1 MCHRLT
7 ILLKPNAMKKRFSI
21 TLLTTTLFWACQKQ
35 EKTEST
41 HYQTLD
47 YVQVGKLFETTK
59 WPYIIDLKNENKH
72 LVFVG
77 CNHVYDDTTHPQ
89 FAVIEQYFKDFKP
102 QIAFNEGGQITK
114 TYQTRTEAMLKNGET
129 GLLKYCSDKAKIK
142 MMNGDLTD
150 SLEFKLMLKKV
161 PREELYLYYVIE
173 RIIGP
178 YSMGAYR
185 EKSFDENVKT
195 KIQKWFV
202 AEGFPLNK
210 NEQDFEF
217 IKKIYRKYM
226 AKPLKYKGKDG
237 FTVDDFDLEAFD
249 YVNPDC
255 KFCAIGRISKEVR
268 DSVLLSKI
276 DHALDQYD
284 RVIVTFGG
292 GHALAVEPALKQIM
306 AKKRKTI

>member
-1 MCHRLT
+1 
-7 ILLKPNAMKKRFSI
+7 
-21 TLLTTTLFWACQKQ
+21 
-35 EKTEST
+35 
-41 HYQTLD
+41 
-47 YVQVGKLFETTK
+47 VQVGKLYNITK
-59 WPYIIDLKNENKH
+59 WLHVIDLKNEKKH

-89 FAVIEQYFKDFKP
+89 FAIIEQYFKDFKP

-114 TYQTRTEAMLKNGET
+114 TYQTRTEGMLKNGES

-142 MMNGDLTD
+142 MMNGDLDD
-150 SLEFKLMLKKV
+150 SLEFGLMLKKV
-161 PREELYLYYVIE
+161 PRKELYLYYVME

-185 EKSFDENVKT
+185 EKSFDENIKT

-217 IKKIYRKYM
+217 VKKLYLKYM
-226 AKPLKYKGKDG
+226 GKPLKYRGKDK
-237 FTVDDFDLEAFD
+237 FDADDLDIEAFD
-249 YVNPDC
+249 YINPDC
-255 KFCAIGRISKEVR
+255 KFCDIGRISKEVR

-276 DHALDQYD
+276 DQALDHYD

-292 GHALAVEPALKQIM
+292 SHALAIEPALKQIV
-306 AKKRKTI
+306 AKKRN